1 MSLVALEHDRHSR
14 ADRLLQEISR
24 RHGLAATDIDD
35 YPEIDRFLVAF
46 VPDADSTFAGA
57 HSVEVSFT
65 ASMSGALKVL
75 RRSVEDADDT
85 GAAAY
90 IHDLDAGLV

>member
-1 MSLVALEHDRHSR
+1 MSLVALEHERHSR
-14 ADRLLQEISR
+14 ADRLLQEITR
-24 RHGLAATDIDD
+24 RHGRTAAAIDD
-35 YPEIDRFLVAF
+35 YPELDRFLVAF
-46 VPDADSTFAGA
+46 VPDANSTFAAA

-65 ASMSGALKVL
+65 SSMSSALKVL
-75 RRSVEDADDT
+75 RRWAEDADDS